1 MKTIRNIKELSKLV
15 KTSKK
20 YIISY
25 IILSLLLSL
34 VGIMVPF
41 LSARQLVSITDG
53 LWNKVIMYA
62 VFIFAISIFRELINL
77 AITYC
82 SEKFSKVIM
91 RQLQIDMAR
100 EILNIK
106 VEHLDK
112 HSNGLFIQRMTSD
125 VNALTSIFTYGVDSI
140 TRILVDIKLTL
151 FFNVIIISFHYN
163 IKIVSAY
170 SYYYIIIIV
179 KPQYYYYIKFNA
191 LMYFDYFLYFF
202 PLI

>member
-25 IILSLLLSL
+25 ILLSLLLSL

-53 LWNKVIMYA
+53 LWNQVIMYA

-91 RQLQIDMAR
+91 RQLQIDMAK

-125 VNALTSIFTYGVDSI
+125 VNALTSIFTYGVDSV
-140 TRILVDIKLTL
+140 TRILVDIGVFIVICLIL
-151 FFNVIIISFHYN
+151 FI
-163 IKIVSAY
+163 
-170 SYYYIIIIV
+170 
-179 KPQYYYYIKFNA
+179 
-191 LMYFDYFLYFF
+191 
-202 PLI
+202 